1 MKQLKKQR
9 GNGQR
14 MSVSSF
20 VCGEYRK
27 NIREKK
33 MTKTGSCVIIYQKK
47 QKEGRKRDA
56 DFDCRG

>member
-1 MKQLKKQR
+1 
-9 GNGQR
+9 

-20 VCGEYRK
+20 ECGEYKK

>member
-1 MKQLKKQR
+1 MDKD
-9 GNGQR
+9 
-14 MSVSSF
+14 
-20 VCGEYRK
+20 VCFLILCVESIAK